1 LLGHEAIKL
10 IRTEFITE
18 KRPHILVFNLTGNI
32 LEADK
37 LLFLEV
43 GSSGILAKP
52 TKLEDFM
59 NLIKKNLGL
68 YISQGLLQLDEDR
81 IVMDDGEFQI
91 GVRHLR
97 VSAEPVAEPL
107 TTDRGKLTGNWA
119 GGAIQR
125 TAGS

>member
-1 LLGHEAIKL
+1 MLGHEAIKL
-10 IRTEFITE
+10 IRAEFIAE

-68 YISQGLLQLDEDR
+68 YISQGLLQLDDNR
-81 IVMDDGEFQI
+81 LVMDDGEFQI
-91 GVRHLR
+91 GERHLR